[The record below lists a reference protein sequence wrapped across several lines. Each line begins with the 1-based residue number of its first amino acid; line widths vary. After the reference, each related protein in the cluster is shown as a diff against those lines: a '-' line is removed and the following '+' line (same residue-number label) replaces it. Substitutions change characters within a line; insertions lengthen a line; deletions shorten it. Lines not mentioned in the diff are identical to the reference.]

1 MGGDSRST
9 RRARQAR
16 RGRPSWRERWRG
28 LTGTKR
34 SVVAAVFAVVVLL
47 IFGAAGGTA
56 YAIQQ
61 ENQDAF
67 CASCHTEPESKY
79 YQASLAP
86 SALDL
91 AAFHAQ
97 KQARCIDC
105 HSGGGVFGRAEGL
118 AQGAQDL
125 VAYQS
130 GHYHAPA
137 IPLNK
142 LGDGSCLKCHADVAA
157 NQGFNNHFHAFLS
170 RWQSVDSN
178 AAHCVDCHVS
188 HQQGDPKQQFLVT
201 QTVQKICQDCHS
213 VVGR

>member
-1 MGGDSRST
+1 MPADFKSR

-16 RGRPSWRERWRG
+16 SNRPGWRERWRG

-79 YQASLAP
+79 YQASLAQNSP
-86 SALDL
+86 DL

-130 GHYHAPA
+130 GRYHAPA
-137 IPLNK
+137 ITLSK
-142 LGDGSCLKCHADVAA
+142 LGDGSCLKCHADVAS
-157 NQGFNNHFHAFLS
+157 NGGFNNHFHAFLS

-178 AAHCVDCHVS
+178 AAHCVDCHVA
-188 HQQGDPKQQFLVT
+188 HQQGDPNQQFLAT
-201 QTVQKICQDCHS
+201 QTVQNICQGCHN
-213 VVGR
+213 VLAR